1 MKMDQNGLMT
11 LMTMPQMD
19 PNGKEGTEVP
29 VFPNGILKNVKKKTC
44 FFHLGGVH
52 LEDQKQN
59 QTATVP

>member
-1 MKMDQNGLMT
+1 
-11 LMTMPQMD
+11 MD

-29 VFPNGILKNVKKKTC
+29 VFPNGILKNVKKKNVF